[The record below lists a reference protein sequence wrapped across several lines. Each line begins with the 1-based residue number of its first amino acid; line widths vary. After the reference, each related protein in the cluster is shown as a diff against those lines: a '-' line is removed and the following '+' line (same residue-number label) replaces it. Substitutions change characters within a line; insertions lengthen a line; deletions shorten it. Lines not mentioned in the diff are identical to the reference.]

1 MFRKTK
7 WWSLC
12 SIAMS
17 AYDAKLLLNFLN
29 KWESFLGITHEKVS
43 FLFHFVFLVLWD
55 SYNFI
60 FAFVTLSVVVSMF
73 RVGFDAY
80 NSRSSRKI
88 NLIIKFQAVI
98 FAFLFF
104 FQLHRF
110 YDSFFIFSR
119 REIRSC
125 FSKRKPYV
133 LIFVTFLYY
142 FYEWGSAT
150 KEQKEDH

>member
-1 MFRKTK
+1 MA
-7 WWSLC
+7 
-12 SIAMS
+12 I
-17 AYDAKLLLNFLN
+17 YDAKLLLNFLN
-29 KWESFLGITHEKVS
+29 KWESFLGITLEKVS
-43 FLFHFVFLVLWD
+43 FLSIFVFLVLCD
-55 SYNFI
+55 SYKFI
-60 FAFVTLSVVVSMF
+60 FALAMLYVVMSMF

-88 NLIIKFQAVI
+88 KLIIKFQVVI

-104 FQLHRF
+104 FQLHWY

-150 KEQKEDH
+150 KEQKEDQ

>member
-55 SYNFI
+55 SYKFI
-60 FAFVTLSVVVSMF
+60 FALVMLSVVMSMF

-88 NLIIKFQAVI
+88 NLIIKFQVVF
-98 FAFLFF
+98 FAFLFI
-104 FQLHRF
+104 FQLGVF
-110 YDSFFIFSR
+110 YDSFFMFFK
-119 REIRSC
+119 REMNCPKFDLPSVKGNR
-125 FSKRKPYV
+125 
-133 LIFVTFLYY
+133 TF
-142 FYEWGSAT
+142 
-150 KEQKEDH
+150 